1 MEEKYKDLT
10 TFETMLLARL
20 DYLNTTLYSI
30 QKILGKSEK
39 SGEHGQK

>member
-1 MEEKYKDLT
+1 MEEKYRELT

-39 SGEHGQK
+39 KEKV